1 MSKTITRLAVVGLGT
16 ATAVTA
22 ALGVGIATDFWH
34 ASGSGSGFAKAS
46 NANNVLG
53 TADVT
58 TTAASA
64 SLEPGSNGDVYV
76 QVTSTKAYTA
86 QFNTVVLSAPSSFGG
101 CTATTALGASD
112 GNPVTLNT
120 APSNGTGYTVSYDS
134 VAGKTTVTFTAA
146 KTVSSSAPSSFTL
159 TGLVSMKSDAD
170 NDCQNANITVPVA
183 LSFA

>member
-1 MSKTITRLAVVGLGT
+1 MRNTSRLAVVGLGT

-46 NANNVLG
+46 NANNILS

-58 TTAASA
+58 TTGATA

-86 QFNTVVLSAPSSFGG
+86 QYNTVVLSAPSAFGG
-101 CTATTALGASD
+101 CTATTGAGADD
-112 GNPVTLNT
+112 GAPVSLNSG
-120 APSNGTGYTVSYDS
+120 AVNGTGYTVTYNSGT
-134 VAGKTTVTFTAA
+134 GKLTVTFATA
-146 KTVSSSAPSSFTL
+146 KTVSSSSPSSFSLAGVVT
-159 TGLVSMKSDAD
+159 MKSDAD
-170 NDCQNANITVPVA
+170 NNCQGANITVPVA
-183 LSFA
+183 LSYV